1 MFKRNPI
8 SYNFGIKSIDS
19 INKPDR
25 LLVKYQVSPFWFG
38 ILIVITGIV
47 CLMISIYLAEATE
60 NWSKLIV
67 LPITLLLLAGYARW
81 LKPVKLIGNVLVSL
95 LVVAVLGVLLLSE
108 LETIE
113 SVPNQNFKIIIVT
126 ISISLFLLNL
136 IREIVKDIEDK
147 FGVTAAVPVAA
158 AAAGGAAEGAAEGG
172 EQSSFNVVLS
182 AAGQSKISVIK
193 VVREI
198 TSIGLKEAKELVD
211 SAPKAIKE
219 GVDKDEAESLK
230 SQLEEAGATVELQ

>member
-1 MFKRNPI
+1 MSVKRE
-8 SYNFGIKSIDS
+8 DV
-19 INKPDR
+19 
-25 LLVKYQVSPFWFG
+25 LKY
-38 ILIVITGIV
+38 LEEAN
-47 CLMISIYLAEATE
+47 MIEI
-60 NWSKLIV
+60 
-67 LPITLLLLAGYARW
+67 
-81 LKPVKLIGNVLVSL
+81 
-95 LVVAVLGVLLLSE
+95 SE
-108 LETIE
+108 L
-113 SVPNQNFKIIIVT
+113 
-126 ISISLFLLNL
+126 
-136 IREIVKDIEDK
+136 VKDIEDK

-158 AAAGGAAEGAAEGG
+158 AAGGADNGAAESA

-198 TSIGLKEAKELVD
+198 TSLGLKEAKELVD